1 MVRRL
6 VGAFALGMVLSGAAV
21 QSVAADKPS
30 LSGAPDT
37 VTRSAPMQFILWQ
50 EGPASSCREQC
61 RTWVSAV
68 GMIRTD
74 TVREFEAF
82 ADSNNIHGATLVIDS
97 EGGSVVGAL
106 ALGRAIRRYE
116 MTTTVGKTVELRQSK
131 PDDRRAM
138 LSPRADCESMCAF
151 LMLAGTKRVVPT
163 EARVRVHQIWL
174 GDRRE
179 DATAAT
185 YSAEDL
191 VLVQRDIGKLANY
204 TIEMGGSAELLE
216 LSLRIPPWEPMRS
229 LTRDE
234 LRRMKID
241 TADVREVSVP
251 GEKTV
256 DRIAPDA
263 ERRLAAATTS
273 APPVVNIRR
282 AVPNASERGWVL
294 MRQPDA
300 TALVR
305 RHPLTVEGES
315 LGTFDVMIA
324 CGETAGEYSVLY
336 NETRKAREQAP
347 DALDIVTLAMGQKE
361 TALSV
366 GSSELTTPR
375 FERETYASGVMPASV
390 VKTFAEAG
398 AHSLTIATSNGRNFA
413 TMVRVGNSGVAQLF
427 PQFVAACD
435 KPRSRQASAGAR

>member
-6 VGAFALGMVLSGAAV
+6 VGAIAFVCFLNL
-21 QSVAADKPS
+21 VAQPVSADKPVT
-30 LSGAPDT
+30 GAADAPR
-37 VTRSAPMQFILWQ
+37 VAPMQFQLWQ
-50 EGPASSCREQC
+50 EGPASSCREKC

-74 TVREFEAF
+74 TVREFESF
-82 ADSNNIHGATLVIDS
+82 AENHDIYGATLVIDS

-106 ALGRAIRRYE
+106 ALGRAVRKYE
-116 MTTTVGKTVELRQSK
+116 MTTTIGKTVELRQSK

-138 LSPRADCESMCAF
+138 LSSKADCESMCAF

-191 VLVQRDIGKLANY
+191 VLVQRDIGKLAAY
-204 TIEMGGSAELLE
+204 TLEMGGSGELLE

-241 TADVREVSVP
+241 TSEWREASA
-251 GEKTV
+251 
-256 DRIAPDA
+256 APITSEAPIEPRQEA
-263 ERRLAAATTS
+263 ERRAATTS
-273 APPVVNIRR
+273 APPVNNIRR
-282 AVPNASERGWVL
+282 VVAAANERGWTIV
-294 MRQPDA
+294 RQPDT

-305 RHPLTVEGES
+305 RHPLTVEGEGIGS
-315 LGTFDVMIA
+315 FDVMLT
-324 CGETAGEYSVLY
+324 CGETPGEYS
-336 NETRKAREQAP
+336 
-347 DALDIVTLAMGQKE
+347 I
-361 TALSV
+361 
-366 GSSELTTPR
+366 
-375 FERETYASGVMPASV
+375 
-390 VKTFAEAG
+390 
-398 AHSLTIATSNGRNFA
+398 I
-413 TMVRVGNSGVAQLF
+413 
-427 PQFVAACD
+427 
-435 KPRSRQASAGAR
+435 